1 MNLRKINSSQVLNI
15 VTIFVVL
22 MLALVPVFVGYA
34 QTGPGPDSIFGRDQ
48 QNIPGQFVRAT
59 SLSALINQILRI
71 LLSIVGLIALLFLVW
86 GGFKYISAGG
96 DEEAVGKAKQTI
108 MNALIGLAIVI
119 LGYALVVIVYNVVA
133 GRETN
138 VT

>member
-1 MNLRKINSSQVLNI
+1 
-15 VTIFVVL
+15 
-22 MLALVPVFVGYA
+22 
-34 QTGPGPDSIFGRDQ
+34 
-48 QNIPGQFVRAT
+48 
-59 SLSALINQILRI
+59 
-71 LLSIVGLIALLFLVW
+71 
-86 GGFKYISAGG
+86 
-96 DEEAVGKAKQTI
+96 